1 MRSALP
7 LLPGLG
13 PRWGWPRQGENHRRN
28 ASQNTKTATA
38 AVRCTFATMVLID
51 TVFLSG
57 TIQMVAPDIVR
68 YRIEIISLCY

>member
-1 MRSALP
+1 
-7 LLPGLG
+7 
-13 PRWGWPRQGENHRRN
+13 
-28 ASQNTKTATA
+28 
-38 AVRCTFATMVLID
+38 MVLID